1 VRLEDVVA
9 AAAAVVVEVAEAV
22 SWEAVVAVE
31 ELKAMGEVW
40 VAMVAVVAVLVIQV
54 AAAGWVAG

>member
-1 VRLEDVVA
+1 LEDVVA